1 MGNNNLAN
9 VLGFLLSLAVGLL
22 VYTEWKKRKARP
34 CENIFFRVQ
43 QCSQHTQTID
53 SLELI
58 IHTDSVTMDLMEY
71 EYLILWEENQRFS
84 SMLSQIENEPGG
96 HEILQKLWN
105 EQR

>member
-1 MGNNNLAN
+1 MKNNN
-9 VLGFLLSLAVGLL
+9 GTLL
-22 VYTEWKKRKARP
+22 VIFINILILFVAFKSCNTHKKAKP
-34 CENIFFRVQ
+34 CT
-43 QCSQHTQTID
+43 QCPQYTQTID

-58 IHTDSVTMDLMEY
+58 IHTDSVTIDLMEY

>member
-1 MGNNNLAN
+1 MKK
-9 VLGFLLSLAVGLL
+9 FITIIIPTIGLYFIL
-22 VYTEWKKRKARP
+22 YSIGSCSTPKRTKP
-34 CENIFFRVQ
+34 CT
-43 QCSQHTQTID
+43 QCPQYTQTID

-71 EYLILWEENQRFS
+71 EYLILWEENQIFS